1 MEDEVFHKIL
11 RYWEELQG
19 LQFLYECG
27 EANTPRVLAKLEKY
41 RERLHVA
48 ETVNLFGDGYV
59 YQLMLHNERTILE
72 RIAVSD
78 SFLKT
83 STGEISVM
91 AAREQVHP
99 REETDEVDSGF
110 GQMNP
115 LTPPPMGQAPADQ
128 PLLPGELT
136 LAQFGSYLPPRFDS
150 SETGERA
157 EEWIERIEQIFV
169 TAPCARSAWL
179 RLATVQL
186 SRNVLLWWQT
196 TEAGLRAQG
205 RIVDW
210 DVFRSRFLDK
220 YLSIAARQ
228 QKEKEFE
235 DLRQGSMSVAEYET
249 RYSALLKYVPHVA
262 TNVHAKM
269 RHFLKGLKLEL
280 FDRVQSNNSVSFED
294 TVTRA
299 EMAELVMQEYGAQG
313 RLSEPTR
320 ESLRPQGQSFKYQNG
335 SSSSASS
342 GKRRF
347 DSRRVES
354 RGGSSQSVQGQRG
367 ESRAVRCF
375 LCGGPHLIRQCTQTE
390 ITCFECG
397 GVGHIARQ
405 CPSREGHREPRSD
418 RGRPSERGG
427 RQPQQ
432 FTPRPSGGQPRRQ
445 GAGPPQAQVYA
456 LTREQAEEAREEMI
470 VGASH
475 TFISKRYCATVDCYQ
490 RVVYFY
496 TDEKERWTFYGKGS
510 RPRVPLVSAIRM
522 SRLLEHG
529 HEGYLIYA
537 VDVTEKK
544 KEVRIEEIPVVAEMA
559 PAELRELKAQLQDLL
574 DKGYI
579 RVREVEFGIELM
591 PGTSPISR
599 TPYRMAPAEL
609 RELKA
614 QLQDLLDKGYIRPS
628 VSPWGAPVLFVRKK
642 DGTMRLCID
651 YRQLNKVTIKNKYPL
666 PRIDDLFDQLQG
678 TSVYSKIDLRSGY
691 HQIRVREEDIQKTAF
706 RTRYGHYEFLV
717 MPFGLTNAPAVFMSL
732 MDRVFQP
739 YLDRFV
745 IVFIDDILI
754 YSRSEAEHVGHLSS
768 VLQVLRDRQLYAKL
782 SKCEFWLDRVV
793 FLGHVISRGGI
804 SVDPT
809 KVEAVLQWSA
819 PTSVPEIRSFLGLAG
834 YYRRFIEGFSKIA
847 RPLTQLTQKGVRFQW
862 SEACERSFQ
871 ELKHRLTTAPVLSIP
886 KENERFVVYTDASL
900 HGLGCV
906 LMQDRHVVAYASRQ
920 MKPHETRYPVHDLEL
935 AAIIFALK
943 IWRHYLYEDVSCLS
957 AMMMSYCSL
966 GYDFDISTTPIQV
979 STLLAEPDIYGCIR
993 DAQLTDERVQR
1004 WKELVSRKQDTC
1016 IRVADYGSLRMKD
1029 RWVVPDTPELRQGL
1043 LRRAHSLYGRRC
1055 RSPLY
1060 WDDVDRAVVTGPEM
1074 ILEMEQKVKFI
1085 QQRLKAAQDRQAAYA
1100 NKRRRPLEFQQGD
1113 RVFLK
1118 VSHFRGTVRFGMKG
1132 KLAPR
1137 YVGPYEI
1144 LQRIGTL
1151 AYRLA
1156 LPPSLSGIHDV
1167 FHVSMLRKYEPDL
1180 SHVLDISE
1188 VQLDPDV
1195 SYVERPVCI
1204 LDRSE
1209 RKLRSKLIPM
1219 VKVQWEHR
1227 GVEEATWETERHMR
1241 ELYPYLF

>member
-1 MEDEVFHKIL
+1 
-11 RYWEELQG
+11 
-19 LQFLYECG
+19 
-27 EANTPRVLAKLEKY
+27 
-41 RERLHVA
+41 
-48 ETVNLFGDGYV
+48 
-59 YQLMLHNERTILE
+59 
-72 RIAVSD
+72 
-78 SFLKT
+78 
-83 STGEISVM
+83 M

-99 REETDEVDSGF
+99 HEETDEVDSGF

-115 LTPPPMGQAPADQ
+115 LPPPPMGQAPADQ
-128 PLLPGELT
+128 PLLPNELT
-136 LAQFGSYLPPRFDS
+136 LAQFNSYFPPRFDS

-169 TAPCARSAWL
+169 TAPCDRSAWL
-179 RLATVQL
+179 RLATFQI

-205 RIVDW
+205 HTVDW

-220 YLSIAARQ
+220 YFSIAARQ
-228 QKEKEFE
+228 KKEKEFE
-235 DLRQGSMSVAEYET
+235 DLRQGSMSVAEYES
-249 RYSALLKYVPHVA
+249 RYSVLLKYVPHIA

-280 FDRVQSNNSVSFED
+280 FDHVQSNNPISFED
-294 TVTRA
+294 AVMRA

-320 ESLRPQGQSFKYQNG
+320 ESLRPHGQSFKYQKG
-335 SSSSASS
+335 SSSSSSS

-347 DSRRVES
+347 DSRHVES

-375 LCGGPHLIRQCTQTE
+375 RCGGSHLIRECTQTE

-397 GVGHIARQ
+397 SVGHLARQ
-405 CPSREGHREPRSD
+405 CPSCDGQRKPRSA
-418 RGRPSERGG
+418 RGRSSERGG

-432 FTPRPSGGQPRRQ
+432 FTPRPSGGQPRMQ

-470 VGASH
+470 AGNCYLCSYPAYILIDTGASH
-475 TFISKRYCATVDCYQ
+475 TFISKRFLVEHHMRSSPLSMPLYVSTPSEVDIS
-490 RVVYFY
+490 VVSMISD
-496 TDEKERWTFYGKGS
+496 DEKERWTFYGKGS
-510 RPRVPLVSAIRM
+510 RPRVPLVSAIWM

-544 KEVRIEEIPVVAEMA
+544 KEVGIEDIPIVAEFADVFPDEIPGFP
-559 PAELRELKAQLQDLL
+559 PA
-574 DKGYI
+574 
-579 RVREVEFGIELM
+579 REVEFGIELM

-628 VSPWGAPVLFVRKK
+628 VSPWGSTCCGICLEIAETTRNKTKLN
-642 DGTMRLCID
+642 MRQ
-651 YRQLNKVTIKNKYPL
+651 R
-666 PRIDDLFDQLQG
+666 R
-678 TSVYSKIDLRSGY
+678 
-691 HQIRVREEDIQKTAF
+691 
-706 RTRYGHYEFLV
+706 
-717 MPFGLTNAPAVFMSL
+717 
-732 MDRVFQP
+732 
-739 YLDRFV
+739 
-745 IVFIDDILI
+745 
-754 YSRSEAEHVGHLSS
+754 
-768 VLQVLRDRQLYAKL
+768 
-782 SKCEFWLDRVV
+782 WLDLLKDYDCEIEYHPGRAN
-793 FLGHVISRGGI
+793 LTADALSR
-804 SVDPT
+804 
-809 KVEAVLQWSA
+809 K
-819 PTSVPEIRSFLGLAG
+819 
-834 YYRRFIEGFSKIA
+834 
-847 RPLTQLTQKGVRFQW
+847 
-862 SEACERSFQ
+862 
-871 ELKHRLTTAPVLSIP
+871 
-886 KENERFVVYTDASL
+886 
-900 HGLGCV
+900 
-906 LMQDRHVVAYASRQ
+906 
-920 MKPHETRYPVHDLEL
+920 
-935 AAIIFALK
+935 
-943 IWRHYLYEDVSCLS
+943 
-957 AMMMSYCSL
+957 
-966 GYDFDISTTPIQV
+966 V
-979 STLLAEPDIYGCIR
+979 STLLAEPDIYRCIR
-993 DAQLTDERVQR
+993 DAQMTDERVQR
-1004 WKELVSRKQDTC
+1004 WKELVYQKQDTRF
-1016 IRVADYGSLRMKD
+1016 RVADDGSLRMND
-1029 RWVVPDTPELRQGL
+1029 RWVVPDISELRQGL
-1043 LRRAHSLYGRRC
+1043 KTAMGTELSLSTAYHPQTNGQTERTIQTLEDMLRAYVIDFKSAWQSSIPLVEFAYNNSYLSSIQMAPFEALYGRRC

-1060 WDDVDRAVVTGPEM
+1060 WDDVDRAAVTGPDM
-1074 ILEMEQKVKFI
+1074 IHEMEQKVKLI
-1085 QQRLKAAQDRQAAYA
+1085 QQRLKVAQDRQAAYA
-1100 NKRRRPLEFQQGD
+1100 NKRRRPLEFYQGD

-1118 VSHFRGTVRFGMKG
+1118 VSPFRGTARFGMKG
-1132 KLAPR
+1132 KLAPI

-1167 FHVSMLRKYEPDL
+1167 FHVSMLRKYEPDP

-1195 SYVERPVCI
+1195 SYVERPVCN

-1227 GVEEATWETERHMR
+1227 GVEEATWETERHMK

>member
-1 MEDEVFHKIL
+1 
-11 RYWEELQG
+11 
-19 LQFLYECG
+19 
-27 EANTPRVLAKLEKY
+27 
-41 RERLHVA
+41 
-48 ETVNLFGDGYV
+48 
-59 YQLMLHNERTILE
+59 
-72 RIAVSD
+72 
-78 SFLKT
+78 
-83 STGEISVM
+83 M

-115 LTPPPMGQAPADQ
+115 LPHPHMGQAPADQ

-136 LAQFGSYLPPRFDS
+136 LAQFSSYFPPRFDS

-179 RLATVQL
+179 RLATFQL

-205 RIVDW
+205 RTVDW

-220 YLSIAARQ
+220 KFSIAARQ
-228 QKEKEFE
+228 KKEREFE
-235 DLRQGSMSVAEYET
+235 DLRQGSMSVAEYES

-269 RHFLKGLKLEL
+269 RHFLRGLKLEL
-280 FDRVQSNNSVSFED
+280 FDRVQSNNPISFED
-294 TVTRA
+294 AVTRA

-320 ESLRPQGQSFKYQNG
+320 ESLRPQGQYFKYQKG
-335 SSSSASS
+335 SSSSSASS

-354 RGGSSQSVQGQRG
+354 RGGNSQSVQGQRG

-375 LCGGPHLIRQCTQTE
+375 RCGGPHLIRDCTQTE

-397 GVGHIARQ
+397 GVGHLARQ
-405 CPSREGHREPRSD
+405 CPSREGQREPRSA
-418 RGRPSERGG
+418 RGRSSERGG

-432 FTPRPSGGQPRRQ
+432 FTPRPSGGQPRMQ
-445 GAGPPQAQVYA
+445 GAGPSQAQVYA

-470 VGASH
+470 A
-475 TFISKRYCATVDCYQ
+475 
-490 RVVYFY
+490 
-496 TDEKERWTFYGKGS
+496 DEKERWTFYGKGS

-544 KEVRIEEIPVVAEMA
+544 KEVGIEDIPIVAEFADVFPDEIPGFP
-559 PAELRELKAQLQDLL
+559 PA
-574 DKGYI
+574 
-579 RVREVEFGIELM
+579 REVEFGIELM
-591 PGTSPISR
+591 PGISPISR
-599 TPYRMAPAEL
+599 APYRMAPAEL

-628 VSPWGAPVLFVRKK
+628 VSPW
-642 DGTMRLCID
+642 
-651 YRQLNKVTIKNKYPL
+651 
-666 PRIDDLFDQLQG
+666 
-678 TSVYSKIDLRSGY
+678 GY

-732 MDRVFQP
+732 MNR
-739 YLDRFV
+739 
-745 IVFIDDILI
+745 
-754 YSRSEAEHVGHLSS
+754 
-768 VLQVLRDRQLYAKL
+768 VLRDKQLYAKL

-793 FLGHVISRGGI
+793 FLGHVISRDGI
-804 SVDPT
+804 SVEPT

-834 YYRRFIEGFSKIA
+834 STCCGICLETA
-847 RPLTQLTQKGVRFQW
+847 
-862 SEACERSFQ
+862 E
-871 ELKHRLTTAPVLSIP
+871 TTRN
-886 KENERFVVYTDASL
+886 K
-900 HGLGCV
+900 
-906 LMQDRHVVAYASRQ
+906 
-920 MKPHETRYPVHDLEL
+920 
-935 AAIIFALK
+935 
-943 IWRHYLYEDVSCLS
+943 
-957 AMMMSYCSL
+957 
-966 GYDFDISTTPIQV
+966 V

-993 DAQLTDERVQR
+993 DAQMTDERVQR
-1004 WKELVSRKQDTC
+1004 WKELASRKQDTRF
-1016 IRVADYGSLRMKD
+1016 RVADDGSLRMND
-1029 RWVVPDTPELRQGL
+1029 RWSSIPLVEFAYNNSYQSSIQMAPFE
-1043 LRRAHSLYGRRC
+1043 ALYGRRC

-1060 WDDVDRAVVTGPEM
+1060 WDDVDRAAVTGPDM
-1074 ILEMEQKVKFI
+1074 IHEMEQKVKLI
-1085 QQRLKAAQDRQAAYA
+1085 QQRLKAAQDRQSAYA
-1100 NKRRRPLEFQQGD
+1100 NKRLRPLEFQQ
-1113 RVFLK
+1113 
-1118 VSHFRGTVRFGMKG
+1118 
-1132 KLAPR
+1132 
-1137 YVGPYEI
+1137 
-1144 LQRIGTL
+1144 
-1151 AYRLA
+1151 A

-1167 FHVSMLRKYEPDL
+1167 FHVSMLRKYEPDP

-1195 SYVERPVCI
+1195 SNVERPVCI

-1227 GVEEATWETERHMR
+1227 GVEEATCETERHMR

>member
-1 MEDEVFHKIL
+1 
-11 RYWEELQG
+11 
-19 LQFLYECG
+19 
-27 EANTPRVLAKLEKY
+27 
-41 RERLHVA
+41 
-48 ETVNLFGDGYV
+48 
-59 YQLMLHNERTILE
+59 
-72 RIAVSD
+72 
-78 SFLKT
+78 
-83 STGEISVM
+83 M

-115 LTPPPMGQAPADQ
+115 LPPPTMGQTPADQ

-136 LAQFGSYLPPRFDS
+136 LSQFSSYLPPRFDS

-157 EEWIERIEQIFV
+157 EEWIERIEQIF
-169 TAPCARSAWL
+169 
-179 RLATVQL
+179 
-186 SRNVLLWWQT
+186 T
-196 TEAGLRAQG
+196 TEAGLRAQS
-205 RIVDW
+205 RTVDW

-220 YLSIAARQ
+220 YFSIAARQ
-228 QKEKEFE
+228 KKEREFE
-235 DLRQGSMSVAEYET
+235 DLRQGSMSVAEYES

-269 RHFLKGLKLEL
+269 RHFLRGLKLEL
-280 FDRVQSNNSVSFED
+280 FDRVQSNNPISFED
-294 TVTRA
+294 AVTRA
-299 EMAELVMQEYGAQG
+299 EMAELLMQEYGAQG

-320 ESLRPQGQSFKYQNG
+320 ESLRPQGQSFKYQKCS

-375 LCGGPHLIRQCTQTE
+375 RCGGPHLIRDCTQTE

-397 GVGHIARQ
+397 GVGHLARQ
-405 CPSREGHREPRSD
+405 CPSREGQREPRSA
-418 RGRPSERGG
+418 RGRSSERGG

-432 FTPRPSGGQPRRQ
+432 FTPRPSGGQPRMQ

-470 VGASH
+470 A
-475 TFISKRYCATVDCYQ
+475 
-490 RVVYFY
+490 
-496 TDEKERWTFYGKGS
+496 DEKERWTFYGKGS

-544 KEVRIEEIPVVAEMA
+544 KEVGIEDIPIVAEFADVFPDEIPGFP
-559 PAELRELKAQLQDLL
+559 PA
-574 DKGYI
+574 
-579 RVREVEFGIELM
+579 REVEFGIELM

-628 VSPWGAPVLFVRKK
+628 VSPWGAPVLFLRKK
-642 DGTMRLCID
+642 DGTMWLCID

-732 MDRVFQP
+732 MNRVFQP

-754 YSRSEAEHVGHLSS
+754 YSRSEAEHAGHLRS

-793 FLGHVISRGGI
+793 FLGHVISRDGI

-809 KVEAVLQWSA
+809 KVEATFDTVDPERCA
-819 PTSVPEIRSFLGLAG
+819 ISV
-834 YYRRFIEGFSKIA
+834 
-847 RPLTQLTQKGVRFQW
+847 V
-862 SEACERSFQ
+862 
-871 ELKHRLTTAPVLSIP
+871 
-886 KENERFVVYTDASL
+886 
-900 HGLGCV
+900 
-906 LMQDRHVVAYASRQ
+906 
-920 MKPHETRYPVHDLEL
+920 
-935 AAIIFALK
+935 
-943 IWRHYLYEDVSCLS
+943 
-957 AMMMSYCSL
+957 
-966 GYDFDISTTPIQV
+966 
-979 STLLAEPDIYGCIR
+979 
-993 DAQLTDERVQR
+993 
-1004 WKELVSRKQDTC
+1004 
-1016 IRVADYGSLRMKD
+1016 
-1029 RWVVPDTPELRQGL
+1029 
-1043 LRRAHSLYGRRC
+1043 
-1055 RSPLY
+1055 
-1060 WDDVDRAVVTGPEM
+1060 
-1074 ILEMEQKVKFI
+1074 
-1085 QQRLKAAQDRQAAYA
+1085 
-1100 NKRRRPLEFQQGD
+1100 
-1113 RVFLK
+1113 
-1118 VSHFRGTVRFGMKG
+1118 
-1132 KLAPR
+1132 
-1137 YVGPYEI
+1137 
-1144 LQRIGTL
+1144 
-1151 AYRLA
+1151 
-1156 LPPSLSGIHDV
+1156 
-1167 FHVSMLRKYEPDL
+1167 
-1180 SHVLDISE
+1180 
-1188 VQLDPDV
+1188 
-1195 SYVERPVCI
+1195 
-1204 LDRSE
+1204 
-1209 RKLRSKLIPM
+1209 
-1219 VKVQWEHR
+1219 
-1227 GVEEATWETERHMR
+1227 
-1241 ELYPYLF
+1241 

>member
-1 MEDEVFHKIL
+1 
-11 RYWEELQG
+11 
-19 LQFLYECG
+19 
-27 EANTPRVLAKLEKY
+27 
-41 RERLHVA
+41 
-48 ETVNLFGDGYV
+48 
-59 YQLMLHNERTILE
+59 
-72 RIAVSD
+72 
-78 SFLKT
+78 
-83 STGEISVM
+83 M

-99 REETDEVDSGF
+99 HEERDEVDSGF

-115 LTPPPMGQAPADQ
+115 LPPPPMGQAPADQ

-136 LAQFGSYLPPRFDS
+136 LAQFSSYFPPRFDS

-157 EEWIERIEQIFV
+157 EEWIERIEQIF
-169 TAPCARSAWL
+169 
-179 RLATVQL
+179 
-186 SRNVLLWWQT
+186 T

-205 RIVDW
+205 RTVDW

-220 YLSIAARQ
+220 YFSIAARQ
-228 QKEKEFE
+228 KKEKEFE
-235 DLRQGSMSVAEYET
+235 DLRQGSMSVAEYES

-280 FDRVQSNNSVSFED
+280 FDRVQSNNPISFED
-294 TVTRA
+294 AVTRA

-320 ESLRPQGQSFKYQNG
+320 ESLRPQGQSFKYQKG
-335 SSSSASS
+335 SSSSSASS

-347 DSRRVES
+347 DSRRGES
-354 RGGSSQSVQGQRG
+354 RGSSSQSVQGQRG

-375 LCGGPHLIRQCTQTE
+375 RCGGPHLIRDCTQTE

-397 GVGHIARQ
+397 GVGHLARQ
-405 CPSREGHREPRSD
+405 CPSREGQREPRSA
-418 RGRPSERGG
+418 RGRSSERGG

-432 FTPRPSGGQPRRQ
+432 FTPRSSGGQPRMQ

-470 VGASH
+470 AGASH
-475 TFISKRYCATVDCYQ
+475 TFISKRFVAEHHMRSSPLSMPLSVSTPSGVDISVRYCATVDCYR

-544 KEVRIEEIPVVAEMA
+544 KDVGIEEIPIVAEFVDVFPDEIPGFP
-559 PAELRELKAQLQDLL
+559 PAH
-574 DKGYI
+574 
-579 RVREVEFGIELM
+579 EVEFGIELM
-591 PGTSPISR
+591 PGTSSISR

-628 VSPWGAPVLFVRKK
+628 VSPWG
-642 DGTMRLCID
+642 
-651 YRQLNKVTIKNKYPL
+651 
-666 PRIDDLFDQLQG
+666 
-678 TSVYSKIDLRSGY
+678 
-691 HQIRVREEDIQKTAF
+691 
-706 RTRYGHYEFLV
+706 
-717 MPFGLTNAPAVFMSL
+717 
-732 MDRVFQP
+732 
-739 YLDRFV
+739 
-745 IVFIDDILI
+745 
-754 YSRSEAEHVGHLSS
+754 
-768 VLQVLRDRQLYAKL
+768 
-782 SKCEFWLDRVV
+782 
-793 FLGHVISRGGI
+793 HVISRDGI

-819 PTSVPEIRSFLGLAG
+819 PTSVPEIRSTCCGICLETAETTRNKD
-834 YYRRFIEGFSKIA
+834 YDCEIEYHPGRA
-847 RPLTQLTQKGVRFQW
+847 NLT
-862 SEACERSFQ
+862 AD
-871 ELKHRLTTAPVLSIP
+871 ALSR
-886 KENERFVVYTDASL
+886 K
-900 HGLGCV
+900 
-906 LMQDRHVVAYASRQ
+906 
-920 MKPHETRYPVHDLEL
+920 
-935 AAIIFALK
+935 
-943 IWRHYLYEDVSCLS
+943 
-957 AMMMSYCSL
+957 
-966 GYDFDISTTPIQV
+966 V

-993 DAQLTDERVQR
+993 DAQMTDERVQR
-1004 WKELVSRKQDTC
+1004 WKELVSRKQDTHF
-1016 IRVADYGSLRMKD
+1016 RVADDGSLRMND
-1029 RWVVPDTPELRQGL
+1029 RWVVPDISELRQGL
-1043 LRRAHSLYGRRC
+1043 LRRAHCSRYSIHPGGKKMYKDLRSQFWWKGMKCDVIDFVRRCLNCQQIKAERRRPGGELKSLEVPTWKWEHISMDFVTHLPRSTGTIDAIWVIVDRLTKVPHFIPYSMSSTYLTMAQLYIREIVRLHGITVSIISDRDPRFTSHFWEGLQTAMGTELRLSTAYHPQTDGQTERTIQTLEDMLRAYVMDFKSVWQSYIPLVEFAYNNSYQSSIQMAPFEALYGRRC

-1060 WDDVDRAVVTGPEM
+1060 WDDVDRAAVTGPDM
-1074 ILEMEQKVKFI
+1074 IHEMEQKVKLI

-1118 VSHFRGTVRFGMKG
+1118 VSPFRGTVRFGMKG

-1167 FHVSMLRKYEPDL
+1167 FHVSMLRKYEPDP

-1209 RKLRSKLIPM
+1209 RKLRNKLIPM

-1227 GVEEATWETERHMR
+1227 GVEEATWETKRHMR

>member
-1 MEDEVFHKIL
+1 
-11 RYWEELQG
+11 
-19 LQFLYECG
+19 
-27 EANTPRVLAKLEKY
+27 
-41 RERLHVA
+41 
-48 ETVNLFGDGYV
+48 
-59 YQLMLHNERTILE
+59 
-72 RIAVSD
+72 
-78 SFLKT
+78 
-83 STGEISVM
+83 M

-99 REETDEVDSGF
+99 HEETEEVDSGF

-115 LTPPPMGQAPADQ
+115 LPPPPMGHAPADQ
-128 PLLPGELT
+128 PLFPGELT
-136 LAQFGSYLPPRFDS
+136 LAQFSSYLPPRFDS

-179 RLATVQL
+179 RLDTFQL
-186 SRNVLLWWQT
+186 SRNILLWWHT
-196 TEAGLRAQG
+196 SEAGLRAQG
-205 RIVDW
+205 RTVDW

-220 YLSIAARQ
+220 YFSIAARKK
-228 QKEKEFE
+228 KEREFE
-235 DLRQGSMSVAEYET
+235 DLRQGSMSVAEYES

-269 RHFLKGLKLEL
+269 RHFLRGLKLEL
-280 FDRVQSNNSVSFED
+280 FDRVQSNNPVSFED
-294 TVTRA
+294 AVTRA
-299 EMAELVMQEYGAQG
+299 EMAEL
-313 RLSEPTR
+313 
-320 ESLRPQGQSFKYQNG
+320 KG
-335 SSSSASS
+335 SSPSSASS

-367 ESRAVRCF
+367 ESRAVRCYR
-375 LCGGPHLIRQCTQTE
+375 CGGPHLIRECTQTE

-397 GVGHIARQ
+397 GVGHLARH
-405 CPSREGHREPRSD
+405 CPSREGQREPRSA
-418 RGRPSERGG
+418 RGRSSEKGG

-432 FTPRPSGGQPRRQ
+432 FTPRPSGGQPRMQ
-445 GAGPPQAQVYA
+445 GAGTPQAQVYA

-470 VGASH
+470 A
-475 TFISKRYCATVDCYQ
+475 
-490 RVVYFY
+490 
-496 TDEKERWTFYGKGS
+496 DEKERWTFYGKGS

-522 SRLLEHG
+522 SRLFEHG

-544 KEVRIEEIPVVAEMA
+544 KEVGIEDIPIVAEFADVFPDEIPGFP
-559 PAELRELKAQLQDLL
+559 PA
-574 DKGYI
+574 
-579 RVREVEFGIELM
+579 REVEFGIELM

-599 TPYRMAPAEL
+599 TPYRMALAEL

-651 YRQLNKVTIKNKYPL
+651 YRQLNK
-666 PRIDDLFDQLQG
+666 
-678 TSVYSKIDLRSGY
+678 
-691 HQIRVREEDIQKTAF
+691 
-706 RTRYGHYEFLV
+706 
-717 MPFGLTNAPAVFMSL
+717 
-732 MDRVFQP
+732 
-739 YLDRFV
+739 
-745 IVFIDDILI
+745 
-754 YSRSEAEHVGHLSS
+754 
-768 VLQVLRDRQLYAKL
+768 
-782 SKCEFWLDRVV
+782 
-793 FLGHVISRGGI
+793 
-804 SVDPT
+804 
-809 KVEAVLQWSA
+809 
-819 PTSVPEIRSFLGLAG
+819 
-834 YYRRFIEGFSKIA
+834 
-847 RPLTQLTQKGVRFQW
+847 
-862 SEACERSFQ
+862 
-871 ELKHRLTTAPVLSIP
+871 
-886 KENERFVVYTDASL
+886 
-900 HGLGCV
+900 
-906 LMQDRHVVAYASRQ
+906 DRHVVAYASRQ
-920 MKPHETRYPVHDLEL
+920 LKPYETRYHVHDLEL

-943 IWRHYLYEDVSCLS
+943 IWRHYLYGTSFTIYTDHKSLRFLFTQTYLNMRQRRWLDLLKDYDCEIEYHPGRANLTADALS
-957 AMMMSYCSL
+957 RK
-966 GYDFDISTTPIQV
+966 V

-993 DAQLTDERVQR
+993 DAKMTNERVKR
-1004 WKELVSRKQDTC
+1004 WKGLVYQKQDTRF
-1016 IRVADYGSLRMKD
+1016 RVADDGSLRMND
-1029 RWVVPDTPELRQGL
+1029 RWSSIPLVEFAYNNSYQRSIQMAPFE
-1043 LRRAHSLYGRRC
+1043 ALYGRRC

-1060 WDDVDRAVVTGPEM
+1060 WDDVDRAAVTGPDM
-1074 ILEMEQKVKFI
+1074 IHEMEQKVKLI

-1118 VSHFRGTVRFGMKG
+1118 VSPFHGTVRFGMKG

-1151 AYRLA
+1151 ACRLA

-1167 FHVSMLRKYEPDL
+1167 FHVSMLRKYEPDP

-1195 SYVERPVCI
+1195 SYVERSVCI

-1209 RKLRSKLIPM
+1209 RKLHSKIIPM

>member
-1 MEDEVFHKIL
+1 
-11 RYWEELQG
+11 
-19 LQFLYECG
+19 
-27 EANTPRVLAKLEKY
+27 
-41 RERLHVA
+41 
-48 ETVNLFGDGYV
+48 
-59 YQLMLHNERTILE
+59 
-72 RIAVSD
+72 
-78 SFLKT
+78 
-83 STGEISVM
+83 M

-115 LTPPPMGQAPADQ
+115 LPPPSMGQAPADQ

-136 LAQFGSYLPPRFDS
+136 LAQFSSYFPPRFDS

-179 RLATVQL
+179 RLATFQL

-205 RIVDW
+205 RTVDW

-220 YLSIAARQ
+220 YFSIAARQ
-228 QKEKEFE
+228 KKEREFE
-235 DLRQGSMSVAEYET
+235 DLRQGSMSVAEYES

-269 RHFLKGLKLEL
+269 RHFLRGLKLEL
-280 FDRVQSNNSVSFED
+280 FDRVQSNNPISFED
-294 TVTRA
+294 AVTRA

-313 RLSEPTR
+313 RLSESTR
-320 ESLRPQGQSFKYQNG
+320 ESLRPQGQSFKYQKG
-335 SSSSASS
+335 SSSSSASS

-375 LCGGPHLIRQCTQTE
+375 RCGGPHLIRDCTQTK

-397 GVGHIARQ
+397 GVGHLARQ
-405 CPSREGHREPRSD
+405 CPSREGQREPRSA
-418 RGRPSERGG
+418 RGRSSERGG

-432 FTPRPSGGQPRRQ
+432 FTPRPSGGQPRMQR
-445 GAGPPQAQVYA
+445 AGPPQAHVYA

-470 VGASH
+470 A
-475 TFISKRYCATVDCYQ
+475 
-490 RVVYFY
+490 
-496 TDEKERWTFYGKGS
+496 
-510 RPRVPLVSAIRM
+510 
-522 SRLLEHG
+522 
-529 HEGYLIYA
+529 
-537 VDVTEKK
+537 DVTEKK
-544 KEVRIEEIPVVAEMA
+544 KEVGIEEIPIVAEFSDVFPDEIPGFPSA
-559 PAELRELKAQLQDLL
+559 
-574 DKGYI
+574 
-579 RVREVEFGIELM
+579 REVEFGIELM
-591 PGTSPISR
+591 PGISPISR
-599 TPYRMAPAEL
+599 APYRMAPAEL

-628 VSPWGAPVLFVRKK
+628 VSPWGAPVLFV
-642 DGTMRLCID
+642 
-651 YRQLNKVTIKNKYPL
+651 
-666 PRIDDLFDQLQG
+666 
-678 TSVYSKIDLRSGY
+678 
-691 HQIRVREEDIQKTAF
+691 
-706 RTRYGHYEFLV
+706 
-717 MPFGLTNAPAVFMSL
+717 
-732 MDRVFQP
+732 
-739 YLDRFV
+739 
-745 IVFIDDILI
+745 
-754 YSRSEAEHVGHLSS
+754 
-768 VLQVLRDRQLYAKL
+768 
-782 SKCEFWLDRVV
+782 
-793 FLGHVISRGGI
+793 
-804 SVDPT
+804 
-809 KVEAVLQWSA
+809 EAVLQWSA
-819 PTSVPEIRSFLGLAG
+819 PTYVPEIRSFLGLAG
-834 YYRRFIEGFSKIA
+834 SACCGICLETAETTRNKRRWLDLLKYYDCEIEYHPGRA
-847 RPLTQLTQKGVRFQW
+847 NLT
-862 SEACERSFQ
+862 AD
-871 ELKHRLTTAPVLSIP
+871 ALSR
-886 KENERFVVYTDASL
+886 K
-900 HGLGCV
+900 
-906 LMQDRHVVAYASRQ
+906 
-920 MKPHETRYPVHDLEL
+920 
-935 AAIIFALK
+935 
-943 IWRHYLYEDVSCLS
+943 
-957 AMMMSYCSL
+957 
-966 GYDFDISTTPIQV
+966 V

-993 DAQLTDERVQR
+993 DAQMTDERVQR
-1004 WKELVSRKQDTC
+1004 WKKLVSRKQNTRF
-1016 IRVADYGSLRMKD
+1016 RVADDGSLRMND
-1029 RWVVPDTPELRQGL
+1029 RWVVPDISELRQGL
-1043 LRRAHSLYGRRC
+1043 LRRAHCSRYSIHPGGKKMYKDLRSQFWWKRMKRDVIDFVRRCLNCQQIKAERRRLGGELRSLEVPTWKWEHISMDFVTHLPRSTGTIDAIWTAMGTELRLSTAYNPQTDGQTERTIQTLEDMLRAYVMDFKSGWQSSIPLVEFAYNNSYQSSIQMAPFEALYGRRC

-1060 WDDVDRAVVTGPEM
+1060 WDDVDRAAVTGPDM
-1074 ILEMEQKVKFI
+1074 IHEMEQKVKLI

-1100 NKRRRPLEFQQGD
+1100 NKRRRPLEFQHGD

-1118 VSHFRGTVRFGMKG
+1118 VSPFRGTVRFGMKG

-1167 FHVSMLRKYEPDL
+1167 FHVSMLRKYEPDP

-1227 GVEEATWETERHMR
+1227 GVEEATWRQNGI
-1241 ELYPYLF
+1241 